1 VPPWRTRTTASVIG
15 SGATAAIATAA
26 VVVVFLIGGCGG
38 SASTTST
45 KADRTSPTRPAT
57 QGPVVVS
64 RERLRDL
71 ADSVGYPIY
80 WAGPRAGK
88 YELTVDANANIFIRY
103 LEGGALVGS
112 RKTTSL
118 TIATY
123 RLAKAYELLKSASQ
137 QPGATVGHTP
147 DGGLVVAATG
157 SRDNVHIAY
166 PQRDIQV
173 EVYDPHAGRSL
184 ELARAGRIVPLQ

>member
-1 VPPWRTRTTASVIG
+1 LSRLRPTAGVGIG
-15 SGATAAIATAA
+15 VAAAIILAL
-26 VVVVFLIGGCGG
+26 LIGGCGG
-38 SASTTST
+38 SKGTTST
-45 KADRTSPTRPAT
+45 KADGTSPTSPPA

-64 RERLRDL
+64 QERLRDL
-71 ADSVGYPIY
+71 ADSVDYPIY
-80 WAGPRAGK
+80 WAGPRPRK

-103 LEGGALVGS
+103 LEEGELAGS

-123 RLAKAYELLKSASQ
+123 RLAKAYRLLKSASR

-173 EVYDPHAGRSL
+173 EVYDPHPGRSL
-184 ELARAGRIVPLQ
+184 ELARAGRIVPVG

>member
-1 VPPWRTRTTASVIG
+1 MPPWRTRPTASVIG
-15 SGATAAIATAA
+15 SGATAAI
-26 VVVVFLIGGCGG
+26 VVVLLIGGCGD
-38 SASTTST
+38 SAGTTST
-45 KADRTSPTRPAT
+45 KADRTSSTRPAT
-57 QGPVVVS
+57 EGPVVVS

-80 WAGPRAGK
+80 WAGPQAGK

-103 LEGGALVGS
+103 LTGGALAGS

-123 RLAKAYELLKSASQ
+123 ALAKAYELLKSASR

-166 PQRDIQV
+166 PQGDVQV

-184 ELARAGRIVPLQ
+184 ELARAGRIVPLR

>member
-1 VPPWRTRTTASVIG
+1 LPGSRLAIGVGVWGAVI
-15 SGATAAIATAA
+15 I
-26 VVVVFLIGGCGG
+26 VVLLIGGCGDAAG
-38 SASTTST
+38 TTST
-45 KADRTSPTRPAT
+45 KADRTGSTRPAT

-80 WAGPRAGK
+80 WAGPRPGK

-103 LEGGALVGS
+103 LTGGALAGS

-123 RLAKAYELLKSASQ
+123 ALAKAYELLRSASR

-173 EVYDPHAGRSL
+173 EVYDPRAGRSL
-184 ELARAGRIVPLQ
+184 ELARAGRIVPLR

>member
-1 VPPWRTRTTASVIG
+1 ML
-15 SGATAAIATAA
+15 
-26 VVVVFLIGGCGG
+26 LIGGCGD
-38 SASTTST
+38 SAGTTST
-45 KADRTSPTRPAT
+45 KADRTTSTRPAT

-80 WAGPRAGK
+80 WAGPRPGK

-103 LEGGALVGS
+103 LTGGALAGS

-123 RLAKAYELLKSASQ
+123 ALAKAYELLKSASQ

-157 SRDNVHIAY
+157 SRDDVHIAY
-166 PQRDIQV
+166 PQRDVQV

-184 ELARAGRIVPLQ
+184 ELARAGRIVPLR